1 MYGDEYTV
9 FGNYIN
15 NPTESRG
22 GSYYYYKSF
31 DCSGFVEWAI
41 INGGFKDPG
50 TGTSYFDSIFSDKC
64 SISSSDCIG
73 APGDLIN
80 SPNGHV
86 ELILGVDIDKQLYYV
101 AESTSLGVIIRPRGL
116 HRNNNKNNTS
126 IINLDDFYSKNALTN
141 GG

>member
-1 MYGDEYTV
+1 MVPQE
-9 FGNYIN
+9 I
-15 NPTESRG
+15 
-22 GSYYYYKSF
+22 
-31 DCSGFVEWAI
+31 
-41 INGGFKDPG
+41 
-50 TGTSYFDSIFSDKC
+50 
-64 SISSSDCIG
+64 
-73 APGDLIN
+73 LIN

-126 IINLDDFYSKNALTN
+126 IINLDDFYSKNASTN